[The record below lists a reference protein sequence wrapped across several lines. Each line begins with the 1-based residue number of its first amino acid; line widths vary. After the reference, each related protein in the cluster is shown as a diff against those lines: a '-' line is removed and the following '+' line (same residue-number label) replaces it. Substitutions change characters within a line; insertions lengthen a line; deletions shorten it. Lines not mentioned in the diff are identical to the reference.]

1 MRFRPRRFSTLV
13 CILLFICSQSFN
25 PALSYSANAA
35 SNDNNSGAG
44 EPIEIEFQILENI
57 QRNVSPFTQ
66 GLELYDDHLYESS
79 GIYGESTLR
88 IYNPYTGEAIV
99 SQELPDYVFGEG
111 LTIHDSQLYI
121 LTWREELV
129 FIHDTDLKPIGL
141 EEIEGEGWGICS
153 TGRELVTSNGSSS
166 LSFRDPSNLE
176 VNHTLEVT
184 LSGEHLDRLN
194 ELECVN
200 DYIYAN
206 RWHDDRIF
214 KINAESGTVEGII
227 DLGGLVKEYAPDGEG
242 AVLNGIAHIPETDD
256 FWVTGKNW
264 PTFHLIRLNDSVH
277 VVDIEVESESFNTQ
291 YAILGLV
298 LFAILGP
305 LMGSALRVNS
315 EPKGIQAPGPNDPLK
330 RA

>member
-1 MRFRPRRFSTLV
+1 MCV
-13 CILLFICSQSFN
+13 LLLICSQSFN

-35 SNDNNSGAG
+35 SIDNKSGEG
-44 EPIEIEFQILENI
+44 EPIEIEYQVLENI

-66 GLELYDDHLYESS
+66 GLELYDDHLYESA
-79 GIYGESTLR
+79 GIYGESALR
-88 IYNPYTGEAIV
+88 IYDPYTGEVIV
-99 SQELPDYVFGEG
+99 SKELSDHVFGEG
-111 LTIHDSQLYI
+111 LTVHDNQLYI
-121 LTWREELV
+121 LTWREEIV
-129 FIHDTDLKPIGL
+129 FIHDTELKPIGM
-141 EEIEGEGWGICS
+141 ESIEGEGWGVCS

-184 LSGEHLDRLN
+184 LSSEPLDRLN

-200 DYIYAN
+200 DHIYAN

-214 KINAESGTVEGII
+214 KINAESGNVEGIV
-227 DLGGLVKEYAPDGEG
+227 DFGELVNEYAPDEEG

-264 PTFHLIRLNDSVH
+264 PTFHLIRLNGSVH
-277 VVDIEVESESFNTQ
+277 VDDVEAKRVSFDAQ

-305 LMGSALRVNS
+305 LIGSTLRANS
-315 EPKGIQAPGPNDPLK
+315 EPKGIQAPDPNQSLK
-330 RA
+330 EA